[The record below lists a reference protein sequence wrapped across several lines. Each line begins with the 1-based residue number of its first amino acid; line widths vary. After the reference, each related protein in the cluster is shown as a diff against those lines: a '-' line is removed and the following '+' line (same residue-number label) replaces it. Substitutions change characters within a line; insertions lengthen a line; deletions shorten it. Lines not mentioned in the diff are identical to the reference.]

1 MPKQDNGLKVQ
12 NYKVYNT
19 VLLSAAFVLKTDCKI
34 HYNTSTVNRMRTL
47 IKILKEPAGSRLL
60 IYNLHGI
67 YSRLGNETKFST
79 SFLDE
84 LRPRQY

>member
-19 VLLSAAFVLKTDCKI
+19 VLLSAASVLKTDCKI
-34 HYNTSTVNRMRTL
+34 NYNTSTANRMRSL
-47 IKILKEPAGSRLL
+47 IQILKEPAGSRLL
-60 IYNLHGI
+60 IYNRHGI
-67 YSRLGNETKFST
+67 YSRQGNETKFGT

-84 LRPRQY
+84 LKPRQY